1 MKMVEASF
9 ITMKAGSLS
18 AGARTMKFT
27 AQRSHKNY
35 SLPEFSRKLD
45 EHTEK
50 KPFILGAL
58 SNKFILLLLFLKH
71 LLMSSVEEKV
81 QG

>member
-1 MKMVEASF
+1 
-9 ITMKAGSLS
+9 
-18 AGARTMKFT
+18 MKFT

-35 SLPEFSRKLD
+35 SLAEFSRKRD
-45 EHTEK
+45 EYMEK
-50 KPFILGAL
+50 KPFILWAL
-58 SNKFILLLLFLKH
+58 SKMFVLLLLFLKH